1 MIKGKRPLTNL
12 RCFFQ
17 LHVALGWLDRYT
29 SLDKEPCEGVS
40 RLGPEA
46 SVTYNLAVFVLGF
59 LEAQLLLKQRGGEKF
74 LLEQLAQLFLLAIPP
89 VLLRFD

>member
-1 MIKGKRPLTNL
+1 MIEGKRSLANL

-17 LHVALGWLDRYT
+17 LHVALRRFDRYA

-46 SVTYNLAVFVLGF
+46 SVIYNLAVFVLGF
-59 LEAQLLLKQRGGEKF
+59 LEAQLLLKQRGGEQF
-74 LLEQLAQLFLLAIPP
+74 LLK
-89 VLLRFD
+89 